1 MQRTFMACYS
11 RTCHRTLLFLILFI
25 AGLSSCK
32 TTRQSTTFMTLP
44 KDTSIR
50 AFVNPGYDPVIA
62 LSDVLSVSVSSLN
75 RDLDDRFNAASSATV
90 GEGVSQRTGY
100 FLDKDGNIELHY
112 LGKVKAAGLSTGALA
127 KKIQDDLSPFLKEP
141 IVRVQF
147 LNHRVTVMGEVSSPK
162 VLYMNGSSMTLV
174 DALVNAG
181 DLKETADR
189 AKVMVIRD
197 SNDVKQV
204 KHLNLESHEVVASPW
219 FYMQPNDIVYV
230 MPRTD
235 KIDKE
240 ERKRNIQTTASL
252 IISGLSLLTILL
264 SRINN

>member
-1 MQRTFMACYS
+1 
-11 RTCHRTLLFLILFI
+11 
-25 AGLSSCK
+25 
-32 TTRQSTTFMTLP
+32 
-44 KDTSIR
+44 
-50 AFVNPGYDPVIA
+50 
-62 LSDVLSVSVSSLN
+62 
-75 RDLDDRFNAASSATV
+75 
-90 GEGVSQRTGY
+90 
-100 FLDKDGNIELHY
+100 
-112 LGKVKAAGLSTGALA
+112 
-127 KKIQDDLSPFLKEP
+127 
-141 IVRVQF
+141 
-147 LNHRVTVMGEVSSPK
+147 
-162 VLYMNGSSMTLV
+162 MTLV

-252 IISGLSLLTILL
+252 IISGLSLLTIL
-264 SRINN
+264 